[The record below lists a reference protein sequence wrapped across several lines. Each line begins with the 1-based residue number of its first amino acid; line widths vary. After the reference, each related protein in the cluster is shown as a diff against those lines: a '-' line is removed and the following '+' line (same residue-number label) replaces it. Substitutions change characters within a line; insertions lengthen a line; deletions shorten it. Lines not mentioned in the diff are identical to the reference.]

1 MKIDPTVLK
10 YCCTIHSV
18 KCQLNG
24 KTITISGT
32 QLTIGKP
39 EQLRPGQGKDALEA
53 SMTKPLEAVIPKRKI
68 DAVLASYRKVL
79 KVKAD
84 YRGLCLSEVKL
95 SSILSQKMSL

>member
-32 QLTIGKP
+32 QLSIGKP
-39 EQLRPGQGKDALEA
+39 EYLRPGQGKDALEV
-53 SMTKPLEAVIPKRKI
+53 SMTKPLEAVIPKRKTE
-68 DAVLASYRKVL
+68 DVLASYRKVM
-79 KVKAD
+79 KVKAN
-84 YRGLCLSEVKL
+84 YRGLCLSAVK
-95 SSILSQKMSL
+95 I

>member
-32 QLTIGKP
+32 QLSMGKP
-39 EQLRPGQGKDALEA
+39 EHLKPNQGREALEV

-68 DAVLASYRKVL
+68 EAVLASYRKVM

-84 YRGLCLSEVKL
+84 YRGLSLSEVK
-95 SSILSQKMSL
+95 I

>member
-32 QLTIGKP
+32 KLTIGKP
-39 EQLRPGQGKDALEA
+39 EYLRPGQGKDALEV
-53 SMTKPLEAVIPKRKI
+53 SMVKPLEAVIPKRKI
-68 DAVLASYRKVL
+68 EAVLSSYLKVA

-84 YRGLCLSEVKL
+84 YRGLSLSEVK
-95 SSILSQKMSL
+95 I